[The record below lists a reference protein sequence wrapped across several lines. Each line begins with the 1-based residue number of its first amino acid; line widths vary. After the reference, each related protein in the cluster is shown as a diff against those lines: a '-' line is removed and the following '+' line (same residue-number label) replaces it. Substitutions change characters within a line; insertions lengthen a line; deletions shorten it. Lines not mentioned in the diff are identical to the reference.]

1 MSPQQAE
8 RWKRA
13 APHLAHGGIYGALFM
28 LWSTGLLDAFAERL
42 RGDDGPSDH
51 AAIVAEAVR
60 QADAHAKALIAEG
73 VTPLRADV
81 QELTKQVSRMA
92 GYLEAMKDERGK
104 R

>member
-8 RWKRA
+8 RWNKA
-13 APHLAHGGIYGALFM
+13 KKPLAVVGIMGGLLAFEAN
-28 LWSTGLLDAFAERL
+28 TGLFSALAGKL
-42 RGDDGPSDH
+42 RDDPADH
-51 AAIVAEAVR
+51 QEIVAEAVR
-60 QADAHAKALIAEG
+60 QADAHAKALLAEG

-92 GYLEAMKDERGK
+92 GYLEAMERRDK